1 MKSRSK
7 KKKRQKREAILES
20 AKVVFSKKGLID
32 ATMQDIIEEC
42 GISRGGIYLYFQSVD
57 AIFLE
62 VLQQRS
68 QRRFNEVRAMIKAN
82 ASFETILT
90 KYFEDHKY
98 RLLHSI
104 SDSMLRATY
113 EYYYTHKSVE
123 TSSLQQ
129 TQLTGDETHDP
140 RDFSSWSCTRR
151 DCRSESGSNR
161 RELYVCYRRSG
172 YFSFDGSYS
181 RRTNRSSNSSDANT
195 VAVPIKVFRS
205 CDRR

>member
-1 MKSRSK
+1 MKK
-7 KKKRQKREAILES
+7 PIEEKKRQKREAILES

-90 KYFEDHKY
+90 KYLEDHKY

-129 TQLTGDETHDP
+129 TQLTETK
-140 RDFSSWSCTRR
+140 
-151 DCRSESGSNR
+151 
-161 RELYVCYRRSG
+161 
-172 YFSFDGSYS
+172 
-181 RRTNRSSNSSDANT
+181 RTIQEIFQVG
-195 VAVPIKVFRS
+195 VAQGVIA
-205 CDRR
+205 DRNLEAIAENYMFVIEGLGILALTGHIQEEQIDHQIQVMRTLLPYQ

>member
-1 MKSRSK
+1 MKK
-7 KKKRQKREAILES
+7 PIEEKKRQKREAILES

-68 QRRFNEVRAMIKAN
+68 QRRFNEVRAMIKVN

-113 EYYYTHKSVE
+113 EYYYTHKSIE

-129 TQLTGDETHDP
+129 TQLTETK
-140 RDFSSWSCTRR
+140 
-151 DCRSESGSNR
+151 
-161 RELYVCYRRSG
+161 
-172 YFSFDGSYS
+172 
-181 RRTNRSSNSSDANT
+181 RTIQEIFQVG
-195 VAVPIKVFRS
+195 VAQGVIA
-205 CDRR
+205 DRNLEAIAENYMFVIEGLGILALTGHIQEEQIDHQIQVMRTLLPYQ

>member
-1 MKSRSK
+1 MKK
-7 KKKRQKREAILES
+7 PIEEKKRQKREAILES

-62 VLQQRS
+62 VLQQRA
-68 QRRFNEVRAMIKAN
+68 QRRLNEVRAMIKAN

-129 TQLTGDETHDP
+129 TQLTETK
-140 RDFSSWSCTRR
+140 
-151 DCRSESGSNR
+151 
-161 RELYVCYRRSG
+161 
-172 YFSFDGSYS
+172 
-181 RRTNRSSNSSDANT
+181 RTIQEIFQVG
-195 VAVPIKVFRS
+195 VAQGVIA
-205 CDRR
+205 DRNLEAIAENYMFVIEGLGILALTGHIQEEQIDHQIQVMRTLLPYQ

>member
-1 MKSRSK
+1 MKK
-7 KKKRQKREAILES
+7 PIEEKKRQKREAILES

-82 ASFETILT
+82 ASFENILT

-113 EYYYTHKSVE
+113 EYYYTHKSIE

-129 TQLTGDETHDP
+129 TQLTETK
-140 RDFSSWSCTRR
+140 
-151 DCRSESGSNR
+151 
-161 RELYVCYRRSG
+161 
-172 YFSFDGSYS
+172 
-181 RRTNRSSNSSDANT
+181 RTIQEIFQVG
-195 VAVPIKVFRS
+195 VAQGVIA
-205 CDRR
+205 DRNLEAIAENYMFVIEGLGILALTGHIQEEQIDHQIQVMRTLLPYQ

>member
-1 MKSRSK
+1 MKK
-7 KKKRQKREAILES
+7 PIEEKKRQKREAILES

-68 QRRFNEVRAMIKAN
+68 QRRFNEVRAMIKVN

-129 TQLTGDETHDP
+129 TQLTETK
-140 RDFSSWSCTRR
+140 
-151 DCRSESGSNR
+151 
-161 RELYVCYRRSG
+161 
-172 YFSFDGSYS
+172 
-181 RRTNRSSNSSDANT
+181 RTIQEIFQVG
-195 VAVPIKVFRS
+195 VAQGVIA
-205 CDRR
+205 DRNLEAIAENYMFVIEGLGILALTGHIQEEQIDHQIQVMRTLLPYQ

>member
-1 MKSRSK
+1 MKK
-7 KKKRQKREAILES
+7 PIEEKKRQKREAILES

-113 EYYYTHKSVE
+113 EYYTHKSVE

-129 TQLTGDETHDP
+129 TQLTETK
-140 RDFSSWSCTRR
+140 
-151 DCRSESGSNR
+151 
-161 RELYVCYRRSG
+161 
-172 YFSFDGSYS
+172 
-181 RRTNRSSNSSDANT
+181 RTIQEIFQVG
-195 VAVPIKVFRS
+195 VAQGVIA
-205 CDRR
+205 DRNLEAIAENYMFVIEGLGILALTGHIQEEQIDHQIQVMRTLLPYQ

>member
-1 MKSRSK
+1 MKK
-7 KKKRQKREAILES
+7 PIEEKKRQKREAILES

-42 GISRGGIYLYFQSVD
+42 GISRGGIYLYFPSVD

-68 QRRFNEVRAMIKAN
+68 QRRFDEVRAMIKAN

-113 EYYYTHKSVE
+113 EYYYTHKSAE

-129 TQLTGDETHDP
+129 GQLTETKRTIQEIFQVGVAQEVLEDRNLEAIAENYMFVIEGLGILALTGHIQEEQIDHQIQVMRTLLP
-140 RDFSSWSCTRR
+140 
-151 DCRSESGSNR
+151 
-161 RELYVCYRRSG
+161 YR
-172 YFSFDGSYS
+172 
-181 RRTNRSSNSSDANT
+181 
-195 VAVPIKVFRS
+195 
-205 CDRR
+205 

>member
-1 MKSRSK
+1 MKK
-7 KKKRQKREAILES
+7 PIEEKKRQKREAILES

-129 TQLTGDETHDP
+129 TQLTETK
-140 RDFSSWSCTRR
+140 
-151 DCRSESGSNR
+151 
-161 RELYVCYRRSG
+161 
-172 YFSFDGSYS
+172 
-181 RRTNRSSNSSDANT
+181 RTIQEIFQVG
-195 VAVPIKVFRS
+195 VAQGVIAVRNLEAIAENYMFVIEGLGILALTGHIQEEQIDHQIQVMRTLLPYQ
-205 CDRR
+205 

>member
-1 MKSRSK
+1 MKK
-7 KKKRQKREAILES
+7 PIEEKKRQKREAILES

-113 EYYYTHKSVE
+113 EYYCTHKSVE

-129 TQLTGDETHDP
+129 TQLTETK
-140 RDFSSWSCTRR
+140 
-151 DCRSESGSNR
+151 
-161 RELYVCYRRSG
+161 
-172 YFSFDGSYS
+172 
-181 RRTNRSSNSSDANT
+181 RTIQEIFQVG
-195 VAVPIKVFRS
+195 VAQGVIA
-205 CDRR
+205 DRNLEAIAENYMFVIEGLSILALTGHIQEEQIDHQIQVMRTLLPYQ

>member
-1 MKSRSK
+1 MKK
-7 KKKRQKREAILES
+7 PIEEKKRQKREAILES

-68 QRRFNEVRAMIKAN
+68 QRRFNEVRAMRKAN

-113 EYYYTHKSVE
+113 EYYYTHKSIE

-129 TQLTGDETHDP
+129 TQLTETK
-140 RDFSSWSCTRR
+140 
-151 DCRSESGSNR
+151 
-161 RELYVCYRRSG
+161 
-172 YFSFDGSYS
+172 
-181 RRTNRSSNSSDANT
+181 RTIQEIFQVG
-195 VAVPIKVFRS
+195 VAQGVIA
-205 CDRR
+205 DRNLEAIAENYMFVIEGLGILALTGHIQEEQIDHQIQVMRTLLPYQ

>member
-1 MKSRSK
+1 MKK
-7 KKKRQKREAILES
+7 PIEEKKRQKREAILES

-42 GISRGGIYLYFQSVD
+42 GISRGGIYLYFQSVA

-113 EYYYTHKSVE
+113 EYYYTHKSIE

-129 TQLTGDETHDP
+129 TQLTETK
-140 RDFSSWSCTRR
+140 
-151 DCRSESGSNR
+151 
-161 RELYVCYRRSG
+161 
-172 YFSFDGSYS
+172 
-181 RRTNRSSNSSDANT
+181 RTIQEIFQVG
-195 VAVPIKVFRS
+195 VAQGVIA
-205 CDRR
+205 DRNLEAIAENYMFVIEGLGILALTGHIQEEQIDHQIQVMRTLLPYQ

>member
-1 MKSRSK
+1 MKK
-7 KKKRQKREAILES
+7 PIEEKKRQKREAILES

-68 QRRFNEVRAMIKAN
+68 QRRFNEVRAMIKSN

-129 TQLTGDETHDP
+129 TQLTETK
-140 RDFSSWSCTRR
+140 
-151 DCRSESGSNR
+151 
-161 RELYVCYRRSG
+161 
-172 YFSFDGSYS
+172 
-181 RRTNRSSNSSDANT
+181 RTIQEIFQVG
-195 VAVPIKVFRS
+195 VAQGVIA
-205 CDRR
+205 DRNLEAIAENYMFVIEGLGILALTGHIQEEQIDHQIQVMRTLLPYQ

>member
-1 MKSRSK
+1 MKK
-7 KKKRQKREAILES
+7 PIEEKKRQKREAILES

-68 QRRFNEVRAMIKAN
+68 KRRFNEVRAMIKAN

-129 TQLTGDETHDP
+129 TQLTETK
-140 RDFSSWSCTRR
+140 
-151 DCRSESGSNR
+151 
-161 RELYVCYRRSG
+161 
-172 YFSFDGSYS
+172 
-181 RRTNRSSNSSDANT
+181 RTIQEIFQVG
-195 VAVPIKVFRS
+195 VAQGVIA
-205 CDRR
+205 DRNLEAIAENYMFVIEGLGILALTGHIQEEQIDHQIQVMRTLLPYL

>member
-1 MKSRSK
+1 MKK
-7 KKKRQKREAILES
+7 PIEEKKRQKREAILES

-129 TQLTGDETHDP
+129 TQLTETK
-140 RDFSSWSCTRR
+140 
-151 DCRSESGSNR
+151 
-161 RELYVCYRRSG
+161 
-172 YFSFDGSYS
+172 
-181 RRTNRSSNSSDANT
+181 RTIQEIFQVGVSQGVIA
-195 VAVPIKVFRS
+195 
-205 CDRR
+205 DRNLEAIAENYMFVIEGLGILALTGHIQEEQIDHQIQVMRTLLPYQ

>member
-1 MKSRSK
+1 MKK
-7 KKKRQKREAILES
+7 PIEEKKRQKREAILES

-68 QRRFNEVRAMIKAN
+68 QRRFDEVRAMIKAN

-113 EYYYTHKSVE
+113 EYYYTHKSTE

-129 TQLTGDETHDP
+129 AQLTETK
-140 RDFSSWSCTRR
+140 
-151 DCRSESGSNR
+151 
-161 RELYVCYRRSG
+161 
-172 YFSFDGSYS
+172 
-181 RRTNRSSNSSDANT
+181 RTIQEIFQVG
-195 VAVPIKVFRS
+195 VAQGVIA
-205 CDRR
+205 DRNLEAIAENYMFVIEGLGILALTGHIQEEQIDHQIQVMRTLLPYQ

>member
-1 MKSRSK
+1 MKK
-7 KKKRQKREAILES
+7 PIEEKKRQKREAILES

-129 TQLTGDETHDP
+129 TQLTETKSTIQEIFQVGVAQGVIADRNLEAIAENYMFVIEGLGILALTGHIQEEQIDHQIQ
-140 RDFSSWSCTRR
+140 
-151 DCRSESGSNR
+151 
-161 RELYVCYRRSG
+161 VM
-172 YFSFDGSYS
+172 
-181 RRTNRSSNSSDANT
+181 RTLL
-195 VAVPIKVFRS
+195 PYQ
-205 CDRR
+205 

>member
-1 MKSRSK
+1 MKK
-7 KKKRQKREAILES
+7 PIEEKKRQKREAILES

-129 TQLTGDETHDP
+129 TQLTETKRTIQEIFQVGVAQGVIAD
-140 RDFSSWSCTRR
+140 RNLEAIAENYMFVI
-151 DCRSESGSNR
+151 EGLGIFALSGHIQ
-161 RELYVCYRRSG
+161 EEQIDHQIQVM
-172 YFSFDGSYS
+172 
-181 RRTNRSSNSSDANT
+181 RTLL
-195 VAVPIKVFRS
+195 PYQ
-205 CDRR
+205 

>member
-1 MKSRSK
+1 MKK
-7 KKKRQKREAILES
+7 PIEEKKRQKREAILES

-129 TQLTGDETHDP
+129 TQLTETK
-140 RDFSSWSCTRR
+140 
-151 DCRSESGSNR
+151 
-161 RELYVCYRRSG
+161 
-172 YFSFDGSYS
+172 
-181 RRTNRSSNSSDANT
+181 RTIQEIFQVG
-195 VAVPIKVFRS
+195 VA
-205 CDRR
+205 DRNLEAIAENYMFVIEGLGILALTGHIQEEQIDHQIQVMRTLLPYQ

>member
-1 MKSRSK
+1 MKK
-7 KKKRQKREAILES
+7 PIEEKKRQKREAILES

-68 QRRFNEVRAMIKAN
+68 QRRLNEVRAMIKAN
-82 ASFETILT
+82 ASVETILT

-129 TQLTGDETHDP
+129 TQLTETK
-140 RDFSSWSCTRR
+140 
-151 DCRSESGSNR
+151 
-161 RELYVCYRRSG
+161 
-172 YFSFDGSYS
+172 
-181 RRTNRSSNSSDANT
+181 RTIQEIFQVG
-195 VAVPIKVFRS
+195 VAQGVIA
-205 CDRR
+205 DRNLEAIAENYMFVIEGLGILALTGHIQEEQIDHQIQVMRTLLPYQ

>member
-1 MKSRSK
+1 MKK
-7 KKKRQKREAILES
+7 PIEEKKRQKREAILES

-129 TQLTGDETHDP
+129 TQLTETK
-140 RDFSSWSCTRR
+140 
-151 DCRSESGSNR
+151 
-161 RELYVCYRRSG
+161 
-172 YFSFDGSYS
+172 
-181 RRTNRSSNSSDANT
+181 RTIQEIFQVG
-195 VAVPIKVFRS
+195 VAQAVIA
-205 CDRR
+205 DRNLEAIAENYMFVIEGLGILALTGHIQEEQIDHQIQVMRTLLPYQ

>member
-1 MKSRSK
+1 MKK
-7 KKKRQKREAILES
+7 PIEEKKRQKREAILES

-129 TQLTGDETHDP
+129 MQLTETK
-140 RDFSSWSCTRR
+140 
-151 DCRSESGSNR
+151 
-161 RELYVCYRRSG
+161 
-172 YFSFDGSYS
+172 
-181 RRTNRSSNSSDANT
+181 RTIQEIFQVG
-195 VAVPIKVFRS
+195 VAQGVIA
-205 CDRR
+205 DRNLEAIAENYMFVIEGLGILALTGHIQEEQIDHQIQVMRTLLPYQ

>member
-1 MKSRSK
+1 MKK
-7 KKKRQKREAILES
+7 PIEEKKRQKREAILES

-68 QRRFNEVRAMIKAN
+68 QRRVYEVRAMIKAN

-113 EYYYTHKSVE
+113 EYYYTHKSIE

-129 TQLTGDETHDP
+129 TQLTETK
-140 RDFSSWSCTRR
+140 
-151 DCRSESGSNR
+151 
-161 RELYVCYRRSG
+161 
-172 YFSFDGSYS
+172 
-181 RRTNRSSNSSDANT
+181 RTIQEIFQVG
-195 VAVPIKVFRS
+195 VAQGVIA
-205 CDRR
+205 DRNLEAIAENYMFVIEGLGILALTGHIQEEQIDHQIQVMRTLLPYQ

>member
-1 MKSRSK
+1 MKNPIEQ
-7 KKKRQKREAILES
+7 KKRQKREAILET

-129 TQLTGDETHDP
+129 TQLTETK
-140 RDFSSWSCTRR
+140 
-151 DCRSESGSNR
+151 
-161 RELYVCYRRSG
+161 
-172 YFSFDGSYS
+172 
-181 RRTNRSSNSSDANT
+181 RTIQEIFQVG
-195 VAVPIKVFRS
+195 VAQGVIA
-205 CDRR
+205 DRNLEAIAENYMFVIEGLGILALTGHIQEEQIDHQIQVMRTLLPYQ

>member
-1 MKSRSK
+1 MKK
-7 KKKRQKREAILES
+7 PIEEKKRQKREAILES

-123 TSSLQQ
+123 TSLLQQ
-129 TQLTGDETHDP
+129 TQLTETK
-140 RDFSSWSCTRR
+140 
-151 DCRSESGSNR
+151 
-161 RELYVCYRRSG
+161 
-172 YFSFDGSYS
+172 
-181 RRTNRSSNSSDANT
+181 RTIQEIFRVG
-195 VAVPIKVFRS
+195 VAQGVIA
-205 CDRR
+205 DRNLEAIAENYMFVIEGLGILALTGHIQEEQIDHQIQVMRTLLPYQ

>member
-1 MKSRSK
+1 MKK
-7 KKKRQKREAILES
+7 PIEEKTAKREAILES

-129 TQLTGDETHDP
+129 TQLTETK
-140 RDFSSWSCTRR
+140 
-151 DCRSESGSNR
+151 
-161 RELYVCYRRSG
+161 
-172 YFSFDGSYS
+172 
-181 RRTNRSSNSSDANT
+181 RTIQEIFQVG
-195 VAVPIKVFRS
+195 VAQGVIA
-205 CDRR
+205 DRNLEAIAENYMFVIEGLGILALTGHIQEEQIDHQIQVMRTLLPYQ

>member
-1 MKSRSK
+1 MKK
-7 KKKRQKREAILES
+7 PIEEKKRQKREAILES

-123 TSSLQQ
+123 ASSLQQ
-129 TQLTGDETHDP
+129 TQLTETK
-140 RDFSSWSCTRR
+140 
-151 DCRSESGSNR
+151 
-161 RELYVCYRRSG
+161 
-172 YFSFDGSYS
+172 
-181 RRTNRSSNSSDANT
+181 RTIQEIFQVG
-195 VAVPIKVFRS
+195 VAQGVIA
-205 CDRR
+205 DRNLEAIAENYMFVIEGLGILALTGHIQEEQIDHQIQVMRTLLPYQ

>member
-1 MKSRSK
+1 MKK
-7 KKKRQKREAILES
+7 PIEEKKRQKREAILES

-113 EYYYTHKSVE
+113 EYYYTHKSFE

-129 TQLTGDETHDP
+129 TQLTETK
-140 RDFSSWSCTRR
+140 
-151 DCRSESGSNR
+151 
-161 RELYVCYRRSG
+161 
-172 YFSFDGSYS
+172 
-181 RRTNRSSNSSDANT
+181 RTIQEIFQVG
-195 VAVPIKVFRS
+195 VAQGVIA
-205 CDRR
+205 DRNLEAIAENYMFVIEGLGILALTGHIQEEQIDHQIQVMRTLLPYQ

>member
-1 MKSRSK
+1 MKK
-7 KKKRQKREAILES
+7 PIEEKKRQKREAILES

-68 QRRFNEVRAMIKAN
+68 QRRFNKVRAMIKAN

-123 TSSLQQ
+123 TSLLQQ
-129 TQLTGDETHDP
+129 TQLTETK
-140 RDFSSWSCTRR
+140 
-151 DCRSESGSNR
+151 
-161 RELYVCYRRSG
+161 
-172 YFSFDGSYS
+172 
-181 RRTNRSSNSSDANT
+181 RTIQEIFQVG
-195 VAVPIKVFRS
+195 VAQGVIA
-205 CDRR
+205 DRNLEAIAENYMFVIEGLGILALTGHIQEEQIDHQIQVMRTLLPYQ

>member
-1 MKSRSK
+1 MKK
-7 KKKRQKREAILES
+7 PIEEKKRQKREAILES

-113 EYYYTHKSVE
+113 EYYYTQKSIE

-129 TQLTGDETHDP
+129 TQLTETK
-140 RDFSSWSCTRR
+140 
-151 DCRSESGSNR
+151 
-161 RELYVCYRRSG
+161 
-172 YFSFDGSYS
+172 
-181 RRTNRSSNSSDANT
+181 RTIQEIFQVG
-195 VAVPIKVFRS
+195 VAQGVIA
-205 CDRR
+205 DRNLEAIAENYMFVIEGLGILALTGHIQEEQIDHQIQVMRTLLPYQ

>member
-1 MKSRSK
+1 MKK
-7 KKKRQKREAILES
+7 PIEEKKRQKREAILES

-68 QRRFNEVRAMIKAN
+68 QRRFNEVREMIKAN

-129 TQLTGDETHDP
+129 TQLTETK
-140 RDFSSWSCTRR
+140 
-151 DCRSESGSNR
+151 
-161 RELYVCYRRSG
+161 
-172 YFSFDGSYS
+172 
-181 RRTNRSSNSSDANT
+181 RTIQEIFQVG
-195 VAVPIKVFRS
+195 VAQGVIA
-205 CDRR
+205 DRNLEAIAENYMFVIEGLGILALTGHIQEEQIDHQIQVMRTLLPYQ